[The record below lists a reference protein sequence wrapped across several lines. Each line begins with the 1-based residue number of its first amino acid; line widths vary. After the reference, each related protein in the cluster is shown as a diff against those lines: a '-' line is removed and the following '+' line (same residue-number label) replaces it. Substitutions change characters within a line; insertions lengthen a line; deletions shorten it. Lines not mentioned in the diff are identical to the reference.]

1 LPETFNLDAY
11 LARIGFEG
19 DRSPTL
25 STLQAIHALQPAA
38 IPFEGLDPFL
48 QRSVSLDLS
57 ALQAKLVDGRR
68 GGYCFELN
76 TLFAAALEALG
87 FAVTN
92 LTGRV
97 RWMAPPERPM
107 GGRTHHLL
115 RVDIEGLP
123 YLADVGFGGHLLAGP
138 IRLEAGLEQQTPASL
153 VRLVE
158 ESPAL
163 ILQTKLPGGWQDLYW
178 FTLELALP
186 IDFEIGNWFTSTN
199 PASRFH
205 KDFLAE
211 RLTPELR
218 LSVFNTK
225 VTERRANGETNQRFL
240 SSAEEFAALLE
251 EGLGVTPPVDPA
263 EIWSRLPKT

>member
-1 LPETFNLDAY
+1 
-11 LARIGFEG
+11 
-19 DRSPTL
+19 
-25 STLQAIHALQPAA
+25 
-38 IPFEGLDPFL
+38 
-48 QRSVSLDLS
+48 
-57 ALQAKLVDGRR
+57 
-68 GGYCFELN
+68 
-76 TLFAAALEALG
+76 
-87 FAVTN
+87 
-92 LTGRV
+92 
-97 RWMAPPERPM
+97 MAPPERPM

-178 FTLELALP
+178 FTLEPALP

-199 PASRFH
+199 PASRFR